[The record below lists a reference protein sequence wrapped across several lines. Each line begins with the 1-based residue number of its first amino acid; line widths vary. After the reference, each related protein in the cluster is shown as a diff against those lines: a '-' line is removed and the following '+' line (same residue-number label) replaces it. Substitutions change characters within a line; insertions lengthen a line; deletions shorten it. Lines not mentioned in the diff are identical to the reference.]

1 MKLLVSLGRKVSRR
15 NGFSAALIF
24 ANIFA
29 PFCASGADAVLV
41 GSNVTFI
48 ATADGSPAPTF
59 QWRKNGSPIPGA
71 TTATLSFSGV
81 TLADAASY
89 SVVATNEAGSAVSP
103 DEVLVVDGSTSTN
116 IPPAIVTQP
125 TASQTVVAGSSV
137 TLSVSATGT
146 PTPTFQWNKNGV
158 ALAGATNSTLQL
170 ASVTTNDNGAYVAV
184 ATNSAGSAAS
194 NAASLTIT
202 APDTNPPPATNVAP
216 TILTEPSA
224 TQTATVGGS
233 ASFLV
238 SASGVPAPTYQ
249 WLKNGASIPGATAA
263 TLTLSF
269 LTLND
274 SATYTVVA
282 SNVAGSAMSE
292 DAMLTVVDAKTPPP
306 PTSSNSSAPVITS
319 QPASNQAVSA
329 GSSVSFSVVATGNP
343 APAYQWRKNGAK
355 IAGATNATLM
365 LSAVTSADAAT
376 YTVVASNSAGAVV
389 SDNSV
394 LQVYAGPKF
403 ATQPTLQAV
412 SVGATAK
419 FSVQVN
425 AIPGATL
432 QWQKNGVAIAGATS
446 TTLLVTAVSSND
458 VGTYSVLA
466 KNELGS
472 TMSDGADLV
481 IAAPPIITLQPVSQ
495 TVWSKTNVTLTV
507 AASGSPAPTYQWKKN
522 GTIISGA
529 TSSSFILKTVN
540 RSDAA
545 DYTVEVRN
553 VVGWVLSKRAALV
566 VNTQPG
572 RSPSEDETLEGTP
585 GGESVAL
592 SGLVNLSVRANAGTG
607 GDGLIVGFVID
618 GLSSKP
624 VLIRGVGPALNDFG
638 VAGALADPQL
648 SLYSGAVVT
657 ASNDNW
663 SANENAA
670 QIAGTSVRVG
680 AFRLA
685 EQASDAALMATLQ
698 NGAYTVQVSGKDSSK
713 GVALVEVYD
722 AATSGS
728 GKLVNLSVRANIGT
742 GAEVPNV
749 GFVVAGAGARTVMI
763 RAVGPALGAFGVT
776 DAISDPQIELFRG
789 STRLDSNDNWGGST
803 SLTAAFVQVGAFAF
817 ADPSSRDA
825 VLVATLAPGAYTVV
839 VSGVNGT
846 KGIGLVEVYD
856 LP

>member
-1 MKLLVSLGRKVSRR
+1 MNLLASFGRKVSRG
-15 NGFSAALIF
+15 NGFAAAFIF
-24 ANIFA
+24 VNIFA
-29 PFCASGADAVLV
+29 PWCASGADAVLV

-48 ATADGSPAPTF
+48 ASADGSPAPTF

-71 TTATLSFSGV
+71 TTAILSFSGV

-89 SVVATNEAGSAVSP
+89 SVVATNEAGSAASP
-103 DEVLVVDGSTSTN
+103 DEVLVVDASTSTN

-125 TASQTVVAGSSV
+125 TASQTVVAGSPV
-137 TLSVSATGT
+137 TFSVSATGT
-146 PTPTFQWNKNGV
+146 PTPTFQWQKNGV

-170 ASVTTNDNGAYVAV
+170 VSVTTNDNGTYLAV
-184 ATNSAGSAAS
+184 ASNVAGSVAS
-194 NAASLTIT
+194 NAASLTVT

-274 SATYTVVA
+274 TATYTVIA
-282 SNVAGSAMSE
+282 SNVAGSAISE
-292 DAMLTVVDAKTPPP
+292 DAMLTVVEGKTPPP
-306 PTSSNSSAPVITS
+306 PPSSTTSAPVITS
-319 QPASNQAVSA
+319 QPASSQSVSA
-329 GSSVSFSVVATGNP
+329 GSSVSFTVVATGNP
-343 APAYQWRKNGAK
+343 APTYQWRKNGAR
-355 IAGATNATLM
+355 IAGATNATLT

-389 SDNSV
+389 SDNST
-394 LQVYAGPKF
+394 LQVFAGPKF
-403 ATQPTLQAV
+403 AVQPSPQAV
-412 SVGATAK
+412 ALGATAK

-425 AIPGATL
+425 AIPGATM
-432 QWQKNGVAIAGATS
+432 QWYKNGTPISGATS
-446 TTLLVTAVSSND
+446 AALLVISTSTND

-472 TMSDGADLV
+472 TMSDEVPLV

-507 AASGSPAPTYQWKKN
+507 AASGSPTPTYQWKKN
-522 GTIISGA
+522 GMIISGA
-529 TSSSFILKTVN
+529 TSSTLVLKTVN

-545 DYTVEVRN
+545 DYTVEARN
-553 VVGWVLSKRAALV
+553 VVGWVVSKRAALV

-572 RSPSEDETLEGTP
+572 KLPADDETLEGTP
-585 GGESVAL
+585 GEVAAL

-618 GLSSKP
+618 GFSTKP
-624 VLIRGVGPALNDFG
+624 VLIRGVGPALRDFG
-638 VAGALADPQL
+638 VSGALVDPQL
-648 SLYSGAVVT
+648 SLYSGAVMA

-663 SANENAA
+663 NANENAA

-680 AFRLA
+680 AFKLA
-685 EQASDAALMATLQ
+685 DEASDAALMATLQ
-698 NGAYTVQVSGKDSSK
+698 NGAYTVQVSGKDSSS

-742 GAEVPNV
+742 GADVPNV

-776 DAISDPQIELFRG
+776 GAISDPQIELFRG